1 MPTRVR
7 LPHTPYLDGWREELR
22 AATSR
27 QGAKA
32 ELAQFLAGL
41 RDQAPR
47 VLQIR
52 IAKILSGASI
62 PNGEDVLA
70 ISHWISLQ
78 PGHAKTGRRTTRTRT
93 TGGDA

>member
-1 MPTRVR
+1 MPARVR

-22 AATSR
+22 AATTR
-27 QGAKA
+27 HGAKA
-32 ELAQFLAGL
+32 ELAEFLAQL

-52 IAKILSGASI
+52 IAKILAGTTL

-78 PGHAKTGRRTTRTRT
+78 PGHAKTGRRTTRTRR
-93 TGGDA
+93 TGGNA